1 MNGIQ
6 TRLEL
11 GQLLITPAAREALL
25 PADVRTALDR
35 HAQGDWGD
43 VTGDDEEA
51 NDEAL
56 ENEGRLFS
64 VYHNPDGVKF
74 WVITESDHSA
84 TTVMLPEDY

>member
-1 MNGIQ
+1 MNEIQ

-43 VTGDDEEA
+43 VTGDDAEA

-64 VYHNPDGVKF
+64 VYHNPDGLKF

>member
-1 MNGIQ
+1 MTAIQ
-6 TRLEL
+6 TRLKL
-11 GQLLITPAAREALL
+11 GPLLITPAAREALS
-25 PADVRTALDR
+25 PVDVRTALDR

-43 VTGDDEEA
+43 VTGDDAEA

-64 VYHNPDGVKF
+64 VYHNPDGLKF

-84 TTVMLPEDY
+84 TTVILPEDY

>member
-1 MNGIQ
+1 MKAIQ
-6 TRLEL
+6 TEIEL
-11 GQLLITPAAREALL
+11 GQLLITPAAREALS
-25 PADVRTALDR
+25 PADVRAALNR
-35 HAQGDWGD
+35 HVQGDWGD
-43 VTGDDEEA
+43 VTVDDGEA

-64 VYHNPDGVKF
+64 VYHNPDGLKF

>member
-1 MNGIQ
+1 MNAIQ
-6 TRLEL
+6 PRLEL
-11 GQLLITPAAREALL
+11 GQLLITPAAREALA
-25 PADVRTALDR
+25 PADVRAALDR

-43 VTGDDEEA
+43 VTGDDREA

-64 VYHNPDGVKF
+64 VYHNSDGLKF

>member
-64 VYHNPDGVKF
+64 VYHNPDGLKF

>member
-43 VTGDDEEA
+43 VTGDDAEA

-64 VYHNPDGVKF
+64 VYHNPDGLKF